1 MLVFIVTPTMPNSSI
16 ARPISAT
23 AASMWCRGK
32 HLHVNAGAIHQSQP
46 CVEFRAAAGSDAAL
60 CGRGGSAQVDEHV
73 EIAVGPVVG
82 AHVDP
87 HVYQRYSLNATPM
100 SV

>member
-1 MLVFIVTPTMPNSSI
+1 
-16 ARPISAT
+16 
-23 AASMWCRGK
+23 MWCRGK

-82 AHVDP
+82 VHVDP